1 MPCICRLFH
10 GVWILTFATL
20 VFASLAKAD
29 VGERPRPR
37 LAFLDDYNVP
47 TDTPFDLIGSGTKP
61 ANRAKQDA
69 HKTRSIDDIL
79 SSKAS
84 GRFGGISAIAYDK
97 SSGRLFALSDTTS
110 PVLFAF
116 RLSLREETIEL
127 TPQRRIPLT
136 DERGNPF
143 TQWSMDP
150 EGFALSP
157 RGTLL
162 IASEGFAAGIPYA
175 GVKPTNPAL
184 YELDRGGR
192 LLKSIALPPK
202 VLGLADSKVGTHRN
216 SGLES
221 LTVSPSGNRVF
232 LAAEGSLKQ
241 DGPPPDL
248 QNGSKIRIFEFTI
261 SANSLTSRNEYLYE
275 MEAPPTPGGFR
286 NPRGG
291 RGLTELLALGDRELL
306 ALERSFVKESGG
318 SPGTQRSEQRV
329 EIYHVDLHS
338 ASDVSHAISL
348 RKTGKNVY
356 RLADKT
362 LILDL
367 RDIIPELDVNFQ
379 SLDNFE
385 GMCLGP
391 QLEDGSQTVILVSD
405 NNFNP
410 VQRTVFLAFK
420 LTME

>member
-1 MPCICRLFH
+1 
-10 GVWILTFATL
+10 
-20 VFASLAKAD
+20 
-29 VGERPRPR
+29 
-37 LAFLDDYNVP
+37 LDDYNVP
-47 TDTPFDLIGSGTKP
+47 TGTPFDSIGSGTIP
-61 ANRAKQDA
+61 PNRANQDQS
-69 HKTRSIDDIL
+69 KTRTIDDIL

-84 GRFGGISAIAYDK
+84 GRFGGISAIAYDA
-97 SSGRLFALSDTTS
+97 SSGQLLALSDTTS

-116 RLSLREETIEL
+116 RLSLDEDSIEL
-127 TPQRRIPLT
+127 TPERRIPLT
-136 DERGNPF
+136 DERGIPF

-184 YELDRGGR
+184 YEIDRGGR
-192 LLKSIALPPK
+192 LLRSIAVPPK
-202 VLGLADSKVGTHRN
+202 VLGLADSEVGTHRN
-216 SGLES
+216 NGLES
-221 LTVSPSGNRVF
+221 LTVSPSGNRIF

-248 QNGSKIRIFEFTI
+248 QNGSRVRIFEYTV
-261 SANSLTSRNEYLYE
+261 SASSVTTRYEYLYE
-275 MEAPPTPGGFR
+275 LDAPPTPGGFR
-286 NPRGG
+286 DPRGG

-318 SPGTQRSEQRV
+318 SPNTQRSEQRV
-329 EIYHVDLHS
+329 EIYHVDLNS
-338 ASDVSHAISL
+338 ASDVSHAVSL
-348 RKTGKNVY
+348 RKPEENAY
-356 RLADKT
+356 RLAHKT
-362 LILDL
+362 LLLDL
-367 RDIIPELDVNFQ
+367 RDIIPELDVEFR

-391 QLEDGSQTVILVSD
+391 QLKDGSQTVILVSD

-410 VQRTVFLAFK
+410 QQRTAFLAFQ
-420 LTME
+420 LMME